1 MDAHFT
7 EGEVVR
13 AVDHMSDIKWRSM
26 TVLNYYLDVMIYDDF
41 VINFRSAWDKL
52 NHPYGKKD
60 YVRLTGINVGG
71 FDAEHRIKVTG
82 FYKGTETRTW
92 EEPYYQN
99 SEDDNYDGGFLGNG
113 PKGWNTK
120 YETEEKV
127 LEFSLNLPLWMINDP
142 EKAKESFVNKVKE
155 EKEKR
160 ELEDLIRR
168 KKYHEETLIEIEK
181 KLKGEK

>member
-1 MDAHFT
+1 MDSHFT

-41 VINFRSAWDKL
+41 VINFRSAWEKL
-52 NHPYGKKD
+52 NHSYKKD
-60 YVRLTGINVGG
+60 YVWLTGVNISG
-71 FDAEHRIKVTG
+71 FDVEHRIKVTG
-82 FYKGTETRTW
+82 FYKGSETRTW
-92 EEPYYQN
+92 EEPYYHE

-113 PKGWNTK
+113 PKGWDTQ
-120 YETEEKV
+120 YETSEKV

-142 EKAKESFVNKVKE
+142 EKAKESFVSKVKA

-168 KKYHEETLIEIEK
+168 KKYHEDTLIEIEK
-181 KLKGEK
+181 KLKGETK